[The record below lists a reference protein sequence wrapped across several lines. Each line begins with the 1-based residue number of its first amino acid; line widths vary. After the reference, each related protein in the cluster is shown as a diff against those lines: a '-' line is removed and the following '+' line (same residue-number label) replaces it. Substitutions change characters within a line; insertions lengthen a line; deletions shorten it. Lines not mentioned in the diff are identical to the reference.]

1 MPNLNILRGAP
12 ARDVVEER
20 VEGVDVGA
28 GAGREGGVFAEEG
41 GGEGGLC
48 DCELGGG
55 HLFGAACAEWRD
67 GCADVR
73 FLGSEV
79 RIKVSLSMSAGFW
92 DVVGD
97 WELGS
102 SDTESF
108 GGMGCRDAGIL
119 RVFR

>member
-28 GAGREGGVFAEEG
+28 GAGTEGGIFAEEG

-55 HLFGAACAEWRD
+55 HLVW
-67 GCADVR
+67 
-73 FLGSEV
+73 
-79 RIKVSLSMSAGFW
+79 
-92 DVVGD
+92 
-97 WELGS
+97 
-102 SDTESF
+102 
-108 GGMGCRDAGIL
+108 CR
-119 RVFR
+119 